1 MKKKLSKILIA
12 VMIAVMVIP
21 TVNYSFAETASQ
33 QGTGIESQEPDKV
46 TTGSDAVTPEDGTE
60 EEPTDSSQKSEKE
73 AVSSSEVS
81 EEPSTGDLTKG
92 SGEAVAENV
101 TEEMKF
107 LYIDNRELAAPGTQN
122 IAVSW
127 DSSLNEIEEMQLIYE
142 GPSGEELSLKEAN
155 RTDSSVLFTRDFKAS
170 EQGTYTIKGV
180 KYFIDDEEYYFEFDN
195 VEIDATFAVTAP
207 EESEENVVDVE
218 VNENGTINKK
228 EISND
233 IDAALTTAS
242 ISAPLKASR
251 SAKSGNVVVVL
262 DPGHGGGDP
271 GAVANGLY
279 EKNLTLKIAQYCKA
293 ELEQYSG
300 IEVYMTRDRDSDVGG
315 STATQELQN
324 RVNVGKKYGADL
336 LISIHINAGGG
347 TGAEVYYP
355 NNNYN
360 SSIGSQGGSAAT
372 KIQAELTALGLYNR
386 GTKIRNAVNDKYP
399 NGSAADY
406 YGIIRMSKL
415 AGFPGLIVEHAF
427 IDNKNDAAFLKSEA
441 NLKKLGVADATGI
454 AKYFGLSKGKWET
467 TAGGKKYKYANG
479 KYAIGYVNIGGK
491 YYYFD
496 KNGYMQVGHQMIN
509 GKPYQFY
516 VGEGYGYSAGWINYS
531 TGEKAYCLGG
541 GELAVGI
548 LNIGGKNYEFDENGF
563 LLEGVGW
570 VTDEKGIKY
579 IYKNGKCVKG
589 YAKIDG
595 KYYYFDKDG
604 YMQGGHQ
611 MIGGKPYQFY
621 TKEGYGYG
629 KGWINYSTGERAYC
643 EGNGKLKT
651 GYTKIDGKYYYF
663 DKDGYMQGGHQMI
676 GGKPYQFYT
685 KEGYGY
691 GKGWINYSTGER
703 AYCEG
708 NGKLKTGYTKIDGKY
723 YYFNKDGYMQGG
735 HQMIGGKPYQ
745 FYTKEGYG
753 YGKGWINY
761 STGERAYCEGN
772 GKLKTGY
779 VKVDGK
785 YYYFDEDGCMQV
797 GHQMIAGR
805 PYQFYVKEGYGYGK
819 GWINYSTGEKAYCFG
834 DGRLAIGTLVLNYLD
849 NIKYTFDDNG
859 FLINQTADLYKIS
872 GETSLTADE
881 LVEYF
886 ERSGKDFPEYYEK
899 KAGVSLKEFCQI
911 YIEEAKAEDIKVEVA
926 FCQAMK
932 ETGWLQFGG
941 DVTINQFNFAGLGA
955 TGGGASGVTFKDVRT
970 GIRAHIQHLKAYA
983 NDEPLNNK
991 LVDPRFGYVERGC
1004 APYVE
1009 WLGQKENPEG
1019 KGWAT
1024 AKGYGQSIVSMIE
1037 KLLAI

>member
-12 VMIAVMVIP
+12 VMIVVMVIP

-46 TTGSDAVTPEDGTE
+46 TTGSDVVTPEDGTE

-73 AVSSSEVS
+73 AVSSSEAS
-81 EEPSTGDLTKG
+81 EEPSTGDSTKG
-92 SGEAVAENV
+92 SGEAAAENV

-233 IDAALTTAS
+233 IDAALATAS
-242 ISAPLKASR
+242 ISAPLKAAR

-360 SSIGSQGGSAAT
+360 SSIGSQGSSAAT

-406 YGIIRMSKL
+406 YGIVRMSKL

-454 AKYFGLSKGKWET
+454 AKYFGLSKGNLYYDGVGWKYRNPDGTFFENGWRTINGKNYYFENEYAVRGWREINGKRYYFMPDGYAIT
-467 TAGGKKYKYANG
+467 GWYSFGKDYYYAGSDGAVKTGLAVIGGKTYYFEEKGEKVGLRATGWRTINNKRYYFMPDGYAITGWFSFGSTYYYADSKGVAQTGNVTINGKDYNFDSTGKLIKGTAIAGSSVVSVNQMISYYEKSGKKYPSSVYR
-479 KYAIGYVNIGGK
+479 
-491 YYYFD
+491 
-496 KNGYMQVGHQMIN
+496 
-509 GKPYQFY
+509 
-516 VGEGYGYSAGWINYS
+516 
-531 TGEKAYCLGG
+531 
-541 GELAVGI
+541 
-548 LNIGGKNYEFDENGF
+548 
-563 LLEGVGW
+563 
-570 VTDEKGIKY
+570 
-579 IYKNGKCVKG
+579 VKG
-589 YAKIDG
+589 AADIETFCKI
-595 KYYYFDKDG
+595 
-604 YMQGGHQ
+604 
-611 MIGGKPYQFY
+611 
-621 TKEGYGYG
+621 
-629 KGWINYSTGERAYC
+629 
-643 EGNGKLKT
+643 
-651 GYTKIDGKYYYF
+651 
-663 DKDGYMQGGHQMI
+663 
-676 GGKPYQFYT
+676 
-685 KEGYGY
+685 
-691 GKGWINYSTGER
+691 
-703 AYCEG
+703 
-708 NGKLKTGYTKIDGKY
+708 
-723 YYFNKDGYMQGG
+723 
-735 HQMIGGKPYQ
+735 
-745 FYTKEGYG
+745 
-753 YGKGWINY
+753 
-761 STGERAYCEGN
+761 
-772 GKLKTGY
+772 
-779 VKVDGK
+779 
-785 YYYFDEDGCMQV
+785 
-797 GHQMIAGR
+797 
-805 PYQFYVKEGYGYGK
+805 
-819 GWINYSTGEKAYCFG
+819 
-834 DGRLAIGTLVLNYLD
+834 
-849 NIKYTFDDNG
+849 
-859 FLINQTADLYKIS
+859 
-872 GETSLTADE
+872 
-881 LVEYF
+881 
-886 ERSGKDFPEYYEK
+886 YYE
-899 KAGVSLKEFCQI
+899 
-911 YIEEAKAEDIKVEVA
+911 EAESEGIRVEVA
-926 FCQAMK
+926 FCQTMK

-941 DVTINQFNFAGLGA
+941 DVKASQCNFAGLGA
-955 TGGGASGVTFKDVRT
+955 TGGGAVGATFADVRT

-983 NDEPLNNK
+983 NSEPLNNP
-991 LVDPRFGYVERGC
+991 LVDPRFKYVDRGC

-1024 AKGYGQSIVSMIE
+1024 AKGYGQSIVSMM
-1037 KLLAI
+1037 KNLLAI

>member
-33 QGTGIESQEPDKV
+33 QGAGIESQEPDKA
-46 TTGSDAVTPEDGTE
+46 TIGSDAVTPEDGTE

-73 AVSSSEVS
+73 VVGNGEVS
-81 EEPSTGDLTKG
+81 EEPSTGDSTKG

-122 IAVSW
+122 IVVSW
-127 DSSLNEIEEMQLIYE
+127 DSSLDEIEEMQLIYE
-142 GPSGEELSLKEAN
+142 GPSGEKLSLKEAN
-155 RTDSSVLFTRDFKAS
+155 RTDSSVLFTKNFKDS
-170 EQGTYTIKGV
+170 EQGNYTIKGV
-180 KYFIDDEEYYFEFDN
+180 KYFINDEEQYFEFDN

-233 IDAALTTAS
+233 IDAALATAS

-454 AKYFGLSKGKWET
+454 AKYFGLSKGAWEQDSK
-467 TAGGKKYKYANG
+467 GWKYKNADGSYKKSEFAT
-479 KYAIGYVNIGGK
+479 IGSY
-491 YYYFD
+491 
-496 KNGYMQVGHQMIN
+496 
-509 GKPYQFY
+509 
-516 VGEGYGYSAGWINYS
+516 
-531 TGEKAYCLGG
+531 T
-541 GELAVGI
+541 
-548 LNIGGKNYEFDENGF
+548 
-563 LLEGVGW
+563 
-570 VTDEKGIKY
+570 
-579 IYKNGKCVKG
+579 
-589 YAKIDG
+589 
-595 KYYYFDKDG
+595 YYFDKDG
-604 YMQGGHQ
+604 YRVT
-611 MIGGKPYQFY
+611 GKI
-621 TKEGYGYG
+621 EV
-629 KGWINYSTGERAYC
+629 N
-643 EGNGKLKT
+643 GNQ
-651 GYTKIDGKYYYF
+651 YYF
-663 DKDGYMQGGHQMI
+663 DKE
-676 GGKPYQFYT
+676 GKA
-685 KEGYGY
+685 KA
-691 GKGWINYSTGER
+691 GWITV
-703 AYCEG
+703 
-708 NGKLKTGYTKIDGKY
+708 NGKKY
-723 YYFNKDGYMQGG
+723 YSRSDGSLYRGL
-735 HQMIGGKPYQ
+735 
-745 FYTKEGYG
+745 
-753 YGKGWINY
+753 NY
-761 STGERAYCEGN
+761 VGADR
-772 GKLKTGY
+772 
-779 VKVDGK
+779 
-785 YYYFDEDGCMQV
+785 YYFDPNTREM
-797 GHQMIAGR
+797 
-805 PYQFYVKEGYGYGK
+805 K
-819 GWINYSTGEKAYCFG
+819 TGEVVIDGITYNFG
-834 DGRLAIGTLVLNYLD
+834 TDGKLVQN
-849 NIKYTFDDNG
+849 T
-859 FLINQTADLYKIS
+859 KIS
-872 GETSLTADE
+872 GTSQTSVRQM
-881 LVEYF
+881 VEYYKNA
-886 ERSGKDFPEYYEK
+886 GKKYPSSAYRAKGAADIETFCEIYYE
-899 KAGVSLKEFCQI
+899 
-911 YIEEAKAEDIKVEVA
+911 EAESEGIRAEVD

-941 DVTINQFNFAGLGA
+941 DVKVSQCNFAGLGA
-955 TGGGASGVTFKDVRT
+955 TGGGASGATFKDVRT

-983 NDEPLNNK
+983 NDEPLNNE
-991 LVDPRFGYVERGC
+991 LVDPRFRYVDRGC

-1009 WLGQKENPEG
+1009 WLGQKENPDG

-1024 AKGYGQSIVSMIE
+1024 AKGYGQSIVSMIGN
-1037 KLLAI
+1037 LLAI

>member
-33 QGTGIESQEPDKV
+33 QGAGIESQEPDKA

-73 AVSSSEVS
+73 VVGNGEVS
-81 EEPSTGDLTKG
+81 EEPSTGDSTKG

-122 IAVSW
+122 IVVSW
-127 DSSLNEIEEMQLIYE
+127 DSSLDEIEEMQLIYE
-142 GPSGEELSLKEAN
+142 GPSGEKLSLKEAN
-155 RTDSSVLFTRDFKAS
+155 RTDSSVLFTKNFKAS
-170 EQGTYTIKGV
+170 EQGNYTIKGV
-180 KYFIDDEEYYFEFDN
+180 KYFINDEEQYFEFDN

-207 EESEENVVDVE
+207 EESEENVVDIE

-233 IDAALTTAS
+233 IDAALATAS

-454 AKYFGLSKGKWET
+454 AKYFGLSKGAWEQDSK
-467 TAGGKKYKYANG
+467 GWKYKNADGSYKKSEFATIGSYTYYFDRDGYRVTGKIEVNG
-479 KYAIGYVNIGGK
+479 NQ
-491 YYYFD
+491 YYFD
-496 KNGYMQVGHQMIN
+496 KE
-509 GKPYQFY
+509 GKAK
-516 VGEGYGYSAGWINYS
+516 AGWI
-531 TGEKAYCLGG
+531 T
-541 GELAVGI
+541 V
-548 LNIGGKNYEFDENGF
+548 
-563 LLEGVGW
+563 
-570 VTDEKGIKY
+570 
-579 IYKNGKCVKG
+579 NGKKYYSRSDGSLYRGLNYVGADRYYFDPNTREMKTG
-589 YAKIDG
+589 KIEING
-595 KYYYFDKDG
+595 NQYYFDKE
-604 YMQGGHQ
+604 
-611 MIGGKPYQFY
+611 GKA
-621 TKEGYGYG
+621 KA
-629 KGWINYSTGERAYC
+629 GWITV
-643 EGNGKLKT
+643 NGKKYYSRSDGSLYRGLNYVGADRYYFDPNTREMKT
-651 GYTKIDGKYYYF
+651 GKIEINGNQYYF
-663 DKDGYMQGGHQMI
+663 DKE
-676 GGKPYQFYT
+676 GKA
-685 KEGYGY
+685 KA
-691 GKGWINYSTGER
+691 GWITV
-703 AYCEG
+703 
-708 NGKLKTGYTKIDGKY
+708 NGKKY
-723 YYFNKDGYMQGG
+723 YSRSDGSLYRGL
-735 HQMIGGKPYQ
+735 
-745 FYTKEGYG
+745 
-753 YGKGWINY
+753 NY
-761 STGERAYCEGN
+761 VGADR
-772 GKLKTGY
+772 
-779 VKVDGK
+779 
-785 YYYFDEDGCMQV
+785 YYFDPNTREMKTGKIEINGNQYYFD
-797 GHQMIAGR
+797 
-805 PYQFYVKEGYGYGK
+805 KEGK
-819 GWINYSTGEKAYCFG
+819 AKAGWITVNGKKYYSRSDGSLYRGLNYVGADRYYFDPNTREMKTGEVVIDGITYNFG
-834 DGRLAIGTLVLNYLD
+834 TDGKLVQN
-849 NIKYTFDDNG
+849 T
-859 FLINQTADLYKIS
+859 KIS
-872 GETSLTADE
+872 GTSQTSVRQM
-881 LVEYF
+881 VEYYKNARKKYPSSAYRAKGAADIETF
-886 ERSGKDFPEYYEK
+886 CEIYYE
-899 KAGVSLKEFCQI
+899 
-911 YIEEAKAEDIKVEVA
+911 EAESEGIRAEVA

-941 DVTINQFNFAGLGA
+941 DVKVSQCNFAGLGA
-955 TGGGASGVTFKDVRT
+955 TGGGASGATFKDVRT

-983 NDEPLNNK
+983 NDEPLNNE
-991 LVDPRFGYVERGC
+991 LVDPRFRYVDRGC

-1009 WLGQKENPEG
+1009 WLGQKENPDG

-1037 KLLAI
+1037 NLLAI

>member
-81 EEPSTGDLTKG
+81 EEPSAGDLTKG

-233 IDAALTTAS
+233 IDAALATAS

-454 AKYFGLSKGKWET
+454 AKYFGLSKGKWVET
-467 TAGGKKYKYANG
+467 EDGPKYQFGDGTFARNQQVNTNEGAYYFDSNGNIVKGIYKNAKNGIWYYADKDTGKIKVTAGFVDWDGERYYVKKGGAVACNEQVNTNNGAYYFDATCKMVKGIYKNVKNGIWYYADKDTGKIKVTAGFVDWNGKKYYVTKG
-479 KYAIGYVNIGGK
+479 GAIDLSVENKTIIEGFVNISSDKLVKYFNESGKTFPK
-491 YYYFD
+491 YY
-496 KNGYMQVGHQMIN
+496 V
-509 GKPYQFY
+509 
-516 VGEGYGYSAGWINYS
+516 
-531 TGEKAYCLGG
+531 EKEDRVC
-541 GELAVGI
+541 EIISV
-548 LNIGGKNYEFDENGF
+548 
-563 LLEGVGW
+563 
-570 VTDEKGIKY
+570 KY
-579 IYKNGKCVKG
+579 
-589 YAKIDG
+589 
-595 KYYYFDKDG
+595 
-604 YMQGGHQ
+604 
-611 MIGGKPYQFY
+611 P
-621 TKEGYGYG
+621 
-629 KGWINYSTGERAYC
+629 
-643 EGNGKLKT
+643 
-651 GYTKIDGKYYYF
+651 
-663 DKDGYMQGGHQMI
+663 
-676 GGKPYQFYT
+676 
-685 KEGYGY
+685 
-691 GKGWINYSTGER
+691 
-703 AYCEG
+703 
-708 NGKLKTGYTKIDGKY
+708 
-723 YYFNKDGYMQGG
+723 
-735 HQMIGGKPYQ
+735 
-745 FYTKEGYG
+745 
-753 YGKGWINY
+753 
-761 STGERAYCEGN
+761 
-772 GKLKTGY
+772 
-779 VKVDGK
+779 
-785 YYYFDEDGCMQV
+785 
-797 GHQMIAGR
+797 
-805 PYQFYVKEGYGYGK
+805 
-819 GWINYSTGEKAYCFG
+819 
-834 DGRLAIGTLVLNYLD
+834 
-849 NIKYTFDDNG
+849 
-859 FLINQTADLYKIS
+859 
-872 GETSLTADE
+872 
-881 LVEYF
+881 
-886 ERSGKDFPEYYEK
+886 
-899 KAGVSLKEFCQI
+899 
-911 YIEEAKAEDIKVEVA
+911 
-926 FCQAMK
+926 
-932 ETGWLQFGG
+932 
-941 DVTINQFNFAGLGA
+941 
-955 TGGGASGVTFKDVRT
+955 
-970 GIRAHIQHLKAYA
+970 
-983 NDEPLNNK
+983 
-991 LVDPRFGYVERGC
+991 
-1004 APYVE
+1004 
-1009 WLGQKENPEG
+1009 
-1019 KGWAT
+1019 
-1024 AKGYGQSIVSMIE
+1024 SMVI
-1037 KLLAI
+1037 

>member
-33 QGTGIESQEPDKV
+33 QGTGVESQDPDKA
-46 TTGSDAVTPEDGTE
+46 TTGSDVVTPEDGTE
-60 EEPTDSSQKSEKE
+60 EEPTGSSQKPEKE
-73 AVSSSEVS
+73 VVSNSEAS
-81 EEPSTGDLTKG
+81 EEPSTGDSTKG

-122 IAVSW
+122 IVVSW
-127 DSSLNEIEEMQLIYE
+127 DSSLDEIEEMQLIYE
-142 GPSGEELSLKEAN
+142 GPLGEELSLKEAN
-155 RTDSSVLFTRDFKAS
+155 RTDSSVLFTKDFKAS
-170 EQGTYTIKGV
+170 EQGNYTIKGV
-180 KYFIDDEEYYFEFDN
+180 KYFINDEEHYFEFDN
-195 VEIDATFAVTAP
+195 VEIDATFVVTAP
-207 EESEENVVDVE
+207 AGNEENVVDVE

-233 IDAALTTAS
+233 IDAALATAG

-262 DPGHGGGDP
+262 DPGHGGDDP

-336 LISIHINAGGG
+336 LVSIHINAGGG

-355 NNNYN
+355 NSNYN
-360 SSIGSQGGSAAT
+360 SSIGSQGSSAAT

-386 GTKIRNAVNDKYP
+386 GTKIRDAVNDKYP

-415 AGFPGLIVEHAF
+415 AGFTGLIVEHAF

-441 NLKKLGVADATGI
+441 NLKKLGIADATGI

-541 GELAVGI
+541 GELAVGT

-570 VTDEKGIKY
+570 VTDEKGTKY

-589 YAKIDG
+589 YAKV
-595 KYYYFDKDG
+595 
-604 YMQGGHQ
+604 
-611 MIGGKPYQFY
+611 
-621 TKEGYGYG
+621 
-629 KGWINYSTGERAYC
+629 
-643 EGNGKLKT
+643 
-651 GYTKIDGKYYYF
+651 DGKYYYF

-785 YYYFDEDGCMQV
+785 YYYFDEDGYMQV

-1004 APYVE
+1004 ASYVE

>member
-33 QGTGIESQEPDKV
+33 QGTGVESQDPDKA
-46 TTGSDAVTPEDGTE
+46 TTGSDVVTPEDGTE
-60 EEPTDSSQKSEKE
+60 EEPTGSSQKPEKE
-73 AVSSSEVS
+73 VVSNSEAS
-81 EEPSTGDLTKG
+81 EEPSTGDSTKG

-122 IAVSW
+122 IVVSW
-127 DSSLNEIEEMQLIYE
+127 DSSLDEIEEMQLIYE
-142 GPSGEELSLKEAN
+142 GPLGEELSLKEAN
-155 RTDSSVLFTRDFKAS
+155 RTDSSVLFTKDFKAS
-170 EQGTYTIKGV
+170 EQGNYTIKGV
-180 KYFIDDEEYYFEFDN
+180 KYFINDEEHYFEFDN
-195 VEIDATFAVTAP
+195 VEIDATFVVTAP
-207 EESEENVVDVE
+207 AGNEENVVDVE

-233 IDAALTTAS
+233 IDAALATAG

-262 DPGHGGGDP
+262 DPGHGGDDP

-336 LISIHINAGGG
+336 LVSIHINAGGG

-355 NNNYN
+355 NSNYN
-360 SSIGSQGGSAAT
+360 SSIGSQGSSAAT

-386 GTKIRNAVNDKYP
+386 GTKIRDAVNDKYP

-415 AGFPGLIVEHAF
+415 AGFTGLIVEHAF

-441 NLKKLGVADATGI
+441 NLKKLGIADATGI

-496 KNGYMQVGHQMIN
+496 KNGY
-509 GKPYQFY
+509 
-516 VGEGYGYSAGWINYS
+516 
-531 TGEKAYCLGG
+531 
-541 GELAVGI
+541 
-548 LNIGGKNYEFDENGF
+548 
-563 LLEGVGW
+563 
-570 VTDEKGIKY
+570 
-579 IYKNGKCVKG
+579 
-589 YAKIDG
+589 
-595 KYYYFDKDG
+595 
-604 YMQGGHQ
+604 
-611 MIGGKPYQFY
+611 
-621 TKEGYGYG
+621 
-629 KGWINYSTGERAYC
+629 
-643 EGNGKLKT
+643 
-651 GYTKIDGKYYYF
+651 
-663 DKDGYMQGGHQMI
+663 
-676 GGKPYQFYT
+676 
-685 KEGYGY
+685 
-691 GKGWINYSTGER
+691 
-703 AYCEG
+703 
-708 NGKLKTGYTKIDGKY
+708 
-723 YYFNKDGYMQGG
+723 
-735 HQMIGGKPYQ
+735 
-745 FYTKEGYG
+745 
-753 YGKGWINY
+753 
-761 STGERAYCEGN
+761 
-772 GKLKTGY
+772 
-779 VKVDGK
+779 
-785 YYYFDEDGCMQV
+785 MQV

-1004 APYVE
+1004 ASYVE